1 MGYSCTQ
8 AADNMLGLIRHT
20 FSNGKYSNGL
30 AIKGKTYFYEIGRE
44 HADGHITGTLFENIS
59 HAGFPDQE
67 YARSAGHFSIGV
79 DGQILRFPRITRNQM
94 IALRLKFIDLSQSNP
109 QLLSSYSHGAI

>member
-44 HADGHITGTLFENIS
+44 HSDGHITGTLFENIDETS
-59 HAGFPDQE
+59 CHHVGN
-67 YARSAGHFSIGV
+67 FSIGT

-109 QLLSSYSHGAI
+109 QLLSSYSHGVI